1 MKLNVGQR
9 QFVERLGQT
18 MVGWG
23 LSRTMGRTYAYL
35 LLRADAASL
44 DEIAAELDVAKSG
57 ASVAARHLVA
67 VGLARPVG
75 ERGTRRIRYEA
86 LLDIEAVFAARNAQ
100 TRVFLEHVREG
111 AAVAP
116 AGRAR
121 RQLTVVGSQMEELL
135 EELPALIKR
144 IRERKR
150 P

>member
-1 MKLNVGQR
+1 MKLNVRQR
-9 QFVERLGQT
+9 QFIERLGQT

-44 DEIAAELDVAKSG
+44 DEITGALDVAKSG

-116 AGRAR
+116 AGHAR
-121 RQLTVVGSQMEELL
+121 RQLTTVGSQIEDLL

-144 IRERKR
+144 IRERRR

>member
-1 MKLNVGQR
+1 MKLNVRQS

-18 MVGWG
+18 MVGWS

-44 DEIAAELDVAKSG
+44 DEITAELDVAKSG

-100 TRVFLEHVREG
+100 TPGFLEHVREG
-111 AAVAP
+111 RAGAP
-116 AGRAR
+116 AAPPRRPLTTVRGHNRGRPGR
-121 RQLTVVGSQMEELL
+121 V
-135 EELPALIKR
+135 
-144 IRERKR
+144 
-150 P
+150 

>member
-1 MKLNVGQR
+1 MKLNVRQS

-35 LLRADAASL
+35 LLRGDAASL
-44 DEIAAELDVAKSG
+44 DEITAELDVAKSG
-57 ASVAARHLVA
+57 ASIAARHLVA
-67 VGLARPVG
+67 VGLARAIG

-100 TRVFLEHVREG
+100 TRVFLEHLREG

-116 AGRAR
+116 AGHAR
-121 RQLTVVGSQMEELL
+121 RQLTLVGGQIDDLL
-135 EELPALIKR
+135 VELPALIKR
-144 IRERKR
+144 IRERR
-150 P
+150 RS

>member
-1 MKLNVGQR
+1 MKLNMRQS

-44 DEIAAELDVAKSG
+44 DEITTELGIAKSG
-57 ASVAARHLVA
+57 ASIAARQLVA
-67 VGLARPVG
+67 VGLARATG

-116 AGRAR
+116 SGPR
-121 RQLTVVGSQMEELL
+121 RQLALVGSQIEELL
-135 EELPALIKR
+135 EELPPLIKR
-144 IRERKR
+144 IRERR
-150 P
+150 RS